1 MNYRGIAAAVLLCS
15 ILAISVGCSKQVAK
29 DEMRLYNM
37 KAYEEGSREARI
49 SGRGMNGKFL
59 EELQASFSKVKM
71 PLTNETYAEDEI
83 GNITYQYRINYDASQ
98 FITVY
103 VYQDQAAREKGIK
116 EIFGVTEGDANVA
129 GGHNLIISDKE
140 TSIVYTSTG
149 DKTDNYYSQVKKI
162 APALLAKYQGRVSS

>member
-1 MNYRGIAAAVLLCS
+1 MNYRRIVTALLLCS
-15 ILAISVGCSKQVAK
+15 ILAISVGCSRQVAR
-29 DEMRLYNM
+29 DEARLYNM
-37 KAYEEGSREARI
+37 RAYEEGSREARI

-59 EELQASFSKVKM
+59 ADLKASFKQVGM
-71 PLTNETYAEDEI
+71 PLTNETYAEDNV

-116 EIFGVTEGDANVA
+116 EIFGVTEGDANAA
-129 GGHNLIISDKE
+129 GGHNLIMSDKE

-149 DKTDNYYSQVKKI
+149 DKTDNYYDQVKKI
-162 APALLAKYQGRVSS
+162 APSLLAKHQRRASS

>member
-1 MNYRGIAAAVLLCS
+1 MKYRKIVTVLWLCS

-29 DEMRLYNM
+29 DEARLYNM
-37 KAYEEGSREARI
+37 RAYEEGSREARI

-59 EELQASFSKVKM
+59 EDLQASFNQAGM
-71 PLTNETYAEDEI
+71 PLTNETYAEDNV

-103 VYQDQAAREKGIK
+103 VYQNQAAREKGLK
-116 EIFGVTEGDANVA
+116 EIYGVTEGDANAA

-140 TSIVYTSTG
+140 TSIVYSSTG
-149 DKTDNYYSQVKKI
+149 DKTDNYYDQVKKI
-162 APALLAKYQGRVSS
+162 APSLLAKHQRRASS